1 MLLCQYAAGK
11 LSFPTGRL
19 EGSDGAVEMV
29 NMNPIYF
36 SPSAMIIRECLKE
49 ARLCVIPAIRGKT
62 KRKPIDALIS

>member
-29 NMNPIYF
+29 DMNTIYF
-36 SPSAMIIRECLKE
+36 SPSAMIIHEWSGVGNTFSD
-49 ARLCVIPAIRGKT
+49 AVAVGIP
-62 KRKPIDALIS
+62 